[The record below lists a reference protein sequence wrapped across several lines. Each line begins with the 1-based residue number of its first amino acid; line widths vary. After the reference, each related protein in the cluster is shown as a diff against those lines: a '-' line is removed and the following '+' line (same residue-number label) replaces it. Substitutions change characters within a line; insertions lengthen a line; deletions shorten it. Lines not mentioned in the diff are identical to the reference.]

1 MKVEVLD
8 QALGPYWP
16 FERIEVV
23 NHPVASNLDAMH
35 REWDLG
41 RLSARRAA
49 LISKRPGNPKEART
63 LQAKVRRVER
73 AMKTIQ
79 GHLAVW
85 KVQQS

>member
-16 FERIEVV
+16 FDHLEVV
-23 NHPVASNLDAMH
+23 DRPVASNLDEMH

-41 RLSARRAA
+41 RLSAWRAA